1 MVPRIL
7 DRRYSVHSV
16 GTLPWPFMYH
26 HLYFNIVPISSKCCV
41 YITWGQF
48 VVLKSNRLAAE
59 VHLGSAHF
67 HFIARRRFSDK
78 ALLYRTNR
86 SKVQNNTWQGR
97 YQTSEAEFFFSHFWK
112 FWEPHHY
119 LYLVNSKLRNKSKK
133 EIVTVDQNVKGETQY
148 MTKSFYSFI
157 STSLCY
163 ISLFLGCWNIA

>member
-1 MVPRIL
+1 MIFIWWPWYAQVVLFVVGLAVLHMVPRIL

-16 GTLPWPFMYH
+16 GTLPWPFMFH

-97 YQTSEAEFFFSHFWK
+97 YQTSEAEFFSHFCNIR
-112 FWEPHHY
+112 EPHHY

-133 EIVTVDQNVKGETQY
+133 EILTVDQNVKGETQY
-148 MTKSFYSFI
+148 D
-157 STSLCY
+157 
-163 ISLFLGCWNIA
+163 